1 MISLTYLGYVK
12 IASLPISAY
21 IGFLCCLFG
30 IQSLTSTNLKSHKIL
45 IAFLVYIISLVIYQS
60 VLNEKFVYQYFMAN
74 IQCLVIIFIILGIGQ
89 NTSRR
94 LLKTYLYLVNI
105 SLFFGIMQ
113 TLGVSIFWD
122 LRQLTGYGGD
132 NMVEYQLVGRL
143 KSPGLSFYSVQLS
156 YQVTASILC
165 LAYLKMI
172 NAIENSAFI
181 FNLFFIFVG
190 TAVIGISSSFVAIS
204 IFIVLYYSRSLLK
217 PKYYIY
223 FFLALFVIILTF
235 ILLPGAQRLLQP
247 DSSMISRIIFVAI
260 GLIVIK
266 NNLLGVP
273 IDDLLAAKTVAL
285 QELGQI
291 EIISFAD
298 YILKT
303 SFHNTFINI
312 TTDTGLFGLVITIML
327 SVYIYKLTQKI
338 SLRHRLLTKQP
349 TKSIFK
355 IFIFAYIFQIIT
367 HNASIF
373 YGDLYVF
380 FVIALILKH
389 SQARFKVNVN

>member
-1 MISLTYLGYVK
+1 MISITYLGYVK

-74 IQCLVIIFIILGIGQ
+74 IQSLVIIFIILGIGQ

-156 YQVTASILC
+156 
-165 LAYLKMI
+165 
-172 NAIENSAFI
+172 
-181 FNLFFIFVG
+181 FFV
-190 TAVIGISSSFVAIS
+190 
-204 IFIVLYYSRSLLK
+204 YSRS
-217 PKYYIY
+217 IY
-223 FFLALFVIILTF
+223 
-235 ILLPGAQRLLQP
+235 
-247 DSSMISRIIFVAI
+247 
-260 GLIVIK
+260 
-266 NNLLGVP
+266 
-273 IDDLLAAKTVAL
+273 
-285 QELGQI
+285 
-291 EIISFAD
+291 
-298 YILKT
+298 
-303 SFHNTFINI
+303 
-312 TTDTGLFGLVITIML
+312 
-327 SVYIYKLTQKI
+327 
-338 SLRHRLLTKQP
+338 
-349 TKSIFK
+349 
-355 IFIFAYIFQIIT
+355 
-367 HNASIF
+367 
-373 YGDLYVF
+373 
-380 FVIALILKH
+380 
-389 SQARFKVNVN
+389 